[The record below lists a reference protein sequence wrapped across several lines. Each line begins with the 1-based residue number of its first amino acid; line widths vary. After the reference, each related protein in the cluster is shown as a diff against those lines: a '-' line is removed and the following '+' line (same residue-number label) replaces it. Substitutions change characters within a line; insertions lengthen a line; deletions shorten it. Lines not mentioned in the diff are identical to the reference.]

1 LPVYFVCSF
10 DLLRQKNKRE
20 ICEDKLFPHDFTLK
34 KPALFFDFAI
44 IIMKKNEKSKHIL
57 ILRWPSH
64 LQKSGGKAKKL
75 FAIIG
80 Q

>member
-1 LPVYFVCSF
+1 MAL
-10 DLLRQKNKRE
+10 QKNKRE

-64 LQKSGGKAKKL
+64 LQKSGGKAHGFNHGMKAKKL